1 MDESADRII
10 DRLLAE
16 RKKAEAKLQAP
27 TKTEEEVKEEV
38 RQRVPVGLRRDPDI
52 VKLIESE
59 GKIPDDFLGELVG
72 VKLREGL

>member
-27 TKTEEEVKEEV
+27 TKTEEEVKEEI

-52 VKLIESE
+52 VKLVEDE
-59 GKIPDDFLGELVG
+59 GKVPDEFLTELVG